1 MSPDTPRYTGQPL
14 GKGAT
19 AQKLEEIKLK
29 KPYPL
34 VVNLEAPRPLHT
46 PRRLGRTQLPPHLT
60 ESCASDR
67 PWAVSI
73 WRQAYPQHARH
84 AAQAALQIA
93 IKLDARPI
101 IALDHGEALGP
112 APFHGI
118 PPTPELAEVPLA
130 TAIPTKIEGA
140 ASLTEI
146 PHLILQA
153 ARGQTPH
160 LGQKI
165 AKTEYYE
172 APRRRPCAKR
182 RKTTLTTPKKDAKP

>member
-118 PPTPELAEVPLA
+118 PPTPRGGTPRHRNPHQDRRSGLLNRDPPPHPTGGKGANAPPRPENRQDRILRGAPETPL
-130 TAIPTKIEGA
+130 
-140 ASLTEI
+140 
-146 PHLILQA
+146 
-153 ARGQTPH
+153 R
-160 LGQKI
+160 
-165 AKTEYYE
+165 
-172 APRRRPCAKR
+172 
-182 RKTTLTTPKKDAKP
+182 